1 MGNKLKLYINLNEF
15 DTRQMYP
22 DDTVILVAPRGY
34 GKTTAMKDILYNKK
48 DSFSGALG
56 ISHTEAMNGSLG
68 TFLPP
73 ACVRE
78 KFSEDD
84 LFEFLERQK
93 KVRNTSKPHGCVILD
108 DCLDT
113 KKKLDTYES
122 VRALFLNGRHLNIMT
137 ILALQEFKGVG
148 NVIRNN
154 TTWYFLGEM
163 ADYNIDRTYDEFS
176 HIFPNKAIFRSVM
189 LHYAQERRWL
199 VIKKLTTYN
208 TKPNRN
214 PGPMMESKPR
224 YEKRIHESVFYYV
237 PDVVDFKMLPPS
249 VWNIKKEKTTTVSTG
264 NGNEVVF
271 GQPKP
276 SKKTS
281 KNLRIKPKTMKEMS
295 RKMDID

>member
-34 GKTTAMKDILYNKK
+34 GKTTAIKDILYNKK

-56 ISHTEAMNGSLG
+56 ISHTEAMNGALG
-68 TFLPP
+68 AFLPP

-78 KFSEDD
+78 KFAEDD
-84 LFEFLERQK
+84 VVEFLERQK

-108 DCLDT
+108 DCLDS
-113 KKKLDTYES
+113 KKNFDSYET
-122 VRALFLNGRHLNIMT
+122 VRALFLNGRHLNVMT

-148 NVIRNN
+148 PTLRKN

-163 ADYNIDRTYDEFS
+163 PDYDLDRIYPEFS
-176 HIFPNKAIFRSVM
+176 HIFPEKSIFRSVM
-189 LHYAQERRWL
+189 LHYAQDRRWL

-208 TKPNRN
+208 NKPSRN

-237 PDVVDFKMLPPS
+237 PEQVEFKMLPPS
-249 VWNIKKEKTTTVSTG
+249 VWKIKKEKTTTVTSS
-264 NGNEVVF
+264 NRSEVVF

-276 SKKTS
+276 SKKTTR
-281 KNLRIKPKTMKEMS
+281 NLRIKPKTIKEMS
-295 RKMDID
+295 EKMEID